1 MKYLHHILG
10 VPRHLL
16 IPTPV
21 CKEAD
26 NKALEEVLVITF
38 YSMAGQTS
46 AIKGD
51 TNKHNYNLYENYSD
65 SNREISLK
73 CTMMPITRHFLVYF
87 LVNIEREL
95 YIIIRVF
102 SIFTL

>member
-51 TNKHNYNLYENYSD
+51 TNIYCNNFFGFGKHNYNLYENYSD

-87 LVNIEREL
+87 LVNIE
-95 YIIIRVF
+95 
-102 SIFTL
+102 